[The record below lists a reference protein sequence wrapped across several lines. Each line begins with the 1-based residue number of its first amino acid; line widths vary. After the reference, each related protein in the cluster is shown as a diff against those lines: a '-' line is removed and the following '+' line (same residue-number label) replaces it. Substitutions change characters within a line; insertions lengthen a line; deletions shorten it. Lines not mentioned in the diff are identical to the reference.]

1 MTTLAW
7 EQQRSEGRQYD
18 EPPVESLLTLDRIS
32 KRFGTLIALQEVS
45 LHIAPGEVIGLV
57 GRRGAG
63 KSMLLQIIGGL
74 HPPTT
79 GTLSLSNQVV
89 RLTSPAQA
97 QALGIAMVH
106 QLPMLAENLGVIENI
121 SLGREISRPRRV
133 GLPDNISMARRASE
147 LLAEFDAANIVNI
160 KVGNLSDEQR
170 QIVAIAREL
179 CQPMRLLV
187 LDDALAVLSYNRQER
202 VLDRLRQLAQTG
214 VAVLIA
220 SDNLKHLFA
229 ITNRILALYEG
240 RIIADRE
247 TVDSTPREIVELM
260 VGSTRQEQ
268 VTPIIWALESYH
280 QVQQQTEELHRTQA
294 TLRQSLE
301 QQDTLNRQLLER
313 LRRQVD
319 ILDQLNLALQAAQL
333 RLMTE
338 REEERKFLARELHDQ
353 VIQDLLSFNYRLED
367 IESEVDDDTQ
377 KHELAAIRQSV
388 RQVVSDLR
396 QLCSDLRPPTIDSHG
411 LRAAIRSLSEEWA
424 ERNNV
429 HLELNIDPKLGRLPE
444 ALELSIFRIVQEG
457 FNNIRKHAA
466 ARHVAL
472 LVERTPTASIRM
484 RLADDGQGLPGPI
497 DLAALSAAKH
507 FGLLGISERV
517 ALLGGTMQV
526 ESPLG
531 GGTVLQVEIPS
542 PYPAV

>member
-7 EQQRSEGRQYD
+7 EQQRSEGRQDD
-18 EPPVESLLTLDRIS
+18 EPSVKPLLKLDRIS

-63 KSMLLQIIGGL
+63 KSTLLQLIGGL

-79 GTLSLSNQVV
+79 GTLSFNNQVV

-106 QLPMLAENLGVIENI
+106 QLPLLAENLGVIENI
-121 SLGREISRPRRV
+121 SLGREIKHPRRV
-133 GLPDNISMARRASE
+133 GPPDNISMARRASE

-187 LDDALAVLSYNRQER
+187 LDDALAVLSYARQER
-202 VLDRLRQLAQTG
+202 MLDRIRQLAQAG

-229 ITNRILALYEG
+229 VTNRILALYEG

-268 VTPIIWALESYH
+268 VIIRFSNKP
-280 QVQQQTEELHRTQA
+280 R
-294 TLRQSLE
+294 
-301 QQDTLNRQLLER
+301 
-313 LRRQVD
+313 
-319 ILDQLNLALQAAQL
+319 
-333 RLMTE
+333 
-338 REEERKFLARELHDQ
+338 
-353 VIQDLLSFNYRLED
+353 NY
-367 IESEVDDDTQ
+367 IV
-377 KHELAAIRQSV
+377 
-388 RQVVSDLR
+388 LR
-396 QLCSDLRPPTIDSHG
+396 QLCGKVWNNRT
-411 LRAAIRSLSEEWA
+411 RSIGNYWSA
-424 ERNNV
+424 CA
-429 HLELNIDPKLGRLPE
+429 DK
-444 ALELSIFRIVQEG
+444 SIFST
-457 FNNIRKHAA
+457 N
-466 ARHVAL
+466 
-472 LVERTPTASIRM
+472 
-484 RLADDGQGLPGPI
+484 
-497 DLAALSAAKH
+497 
-507 FGLLGISERV
+507 
-517 ALLGGTMQV
+517 
-526 ESPLG
+526 
-531 GGTVLQVEIPS
+531 
-542 PYPAV
+542 